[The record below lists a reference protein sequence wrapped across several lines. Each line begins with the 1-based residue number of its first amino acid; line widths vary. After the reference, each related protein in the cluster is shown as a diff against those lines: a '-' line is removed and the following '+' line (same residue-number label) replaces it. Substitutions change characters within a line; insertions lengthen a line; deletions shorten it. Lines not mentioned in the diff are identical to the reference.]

1 MSGDA
6 PTPIY
11 HFTDAANLPG
21 ILEAGGIYCKSR
33 LPTGL
38 QVKDI
43 SHYDIQQR
51 RQTKR
56 VGCGPGGVLH
66 DYVPTYFGTKSPMMF
81 AISKGGVEGCNRDT
95 KRLVYLVSSVQ
106 SIENAGMRFVFSDGQ
121 ATKAFTKFYED
132 ISNLDKVDWSVM
144 GSQYW
149 NDREEDPDRKR
160 RRQAEFLIHQTFSWD
175 AVEFLAVKNQNLK
188 NRLDKYLLDEW
199 PHQVKPVRVESGWYY
214 S

>member
-1 MSGDA
+1 
-6 PTPIY
+6 
-11 HFTDAANLPG
+11 
-21 ILEAGGIYCKSR
+21 
-33 LPTGL
+33 
-38 QVKDI
+38 
-43 SHYDIQQR
+43 
-51 RQTKR
+51 
-56 VGCGPGGVLH
+56 
-66 DYVPTYFGTKSPMMF
+66 
-81 AISKGGVEGCNRDT
+81 
-95 KRLVYLVSSVQ
+95 
-106 SIENAGMRFVFSDGQ
+106 MRFVFSDGQ

-160 RRQAEFLIHQTFSWD
+160 RRQAEFLIHQMFSWD

-199 PHQVKPVRVESGWYY
+199 PHRVKPVRVESDWYY